1 MAFHLEVSRSLNRA
15 RLFNLDEAG
24 LSRVLA
30 PWAQGQPVEI
40 GEREWDPGES
50 ELTVLDG
57 PVLEPPDLAMGQ
69 GWNNAAKVSRDV
81 SREVLER
88 ARADA
93 SQPYAV
99 AVMAD
104 EHETHSAIESVLHGL
119 GLRAID
125 WSAARAGILDPEA
138 SAYAAGAV
146 AAVVAVEEPTTALT
160 FEVGMA
166 MGAFGGR
173 VVVLQVEPGI
183 LPGELAATDP
193 IRIDR
198 PEWPQALAER
208 LRLAGVLSTTT

>member
-24 LSRVLA
+24 LSRVLG

-146 AAVVAVEEPTTALT
+146 AAVVPGGGPPAPPPLAVGVGRGALGGPG
-160 FEVGMA
+160 VG
-166 MGAFGGR
+166 
-173 VVVLQVEPGI
+173 L
-183 LPGELAATDP
+183 
-193 IRIDR
+193 
-198 PEWPQALAER
+198 
-208 LRLAGVLSTTT
+208 

>member
-1 MAFHLEVSRSLNRA
+1 MAFHREVSRSLNRA

-24 LSRVLA
+24 LSGVLA

-40 GEREWDPGES
+40 GEREWDPDES

-93 SQPYAV
+93 SQPYGV

-125 WSAARAGILDPEA
+125 WSTARAGILDSQAGE
-138 SAYAAGAV
+138 YAAGAV
-146 AAVVAVEEPTTALT
+146 AAVVPGRGATTPPA
-160 FEVGMA
+160 FHVG
-166 MGAFGGR
+166 GG
-173 VVVLQVEPGI
+173 VGGLGGPGV
-183 LPGELAATDP
+183 
-193 IRIDR
+193 R
-198 PEWPQALAER
+198 P
-208 LRLAGVLSTTT
+208 